1 MIRVIIWSRIVYVTF
16 NGRCGIFDK
25 LWSARIAIT
34 KVTFENLGMVVT
46 GFYFSFQTGQWL
58 VCYYLSNSSSLH
70 KDFLCFPSWIKV
82 TSFPFRLDDKH
93 GYLHFKVLTT

>member
-34 KVTFENLGMVVT
+34 KVTFWKFRYGCNWFL
-46 GFYFSFQTGQWL
+46 FQ
-58 VCYYLSNSSSLH
+58 
-70 KDFLCFPSWIKV
+70 FPNWAV
-82 TSFPFRLDDKH
+82 A
-93 GYLHFKVLTT
+93 GVLLPK